1 MNKVAVYGIG
11 KFGELFFK
19 ALDEKIDFFI
29 DDFSKKDNYLDKE
42 IKKIKNIEKDT
53 KIYIS
58 PLQYSHSIE
67 KKLRIMGFS
76 NIVNFTESI
85 KSIPNILE
93 YVAKD
98 NYLWLVEDSSRMLDK
113 DKLAQFNSLL
123 IDKKSQENLSMIIN
137 LRETLDPK
145 YYIEPSDTEYFPTDV
160 PILKNLNEI
169 NFLDCGAYI
178 GDTINE
184 LMKQGLTVKSTISFE
199 PDVKNQ
205 VKLNIELE
213 TQKNSYPKTDFL
225 IYPMGVYS
233 HNTILQF
240 SNNGVDSSASFDNSS
255 DIFVPVVSIDDTL
268 LNKDINFIKMDI
280 EGAEKEALLGAT
292 KTIKKYKPNLAIC
305 LYHKPEDLWE
315 LPLLINDIEPSY
327 EMYLRVHEDMCL
339 STVLYCISKERDV

>member
-1 MNKVAVYGIG
+1 MNNVAIYGVG
-11 KFGELFFK
+11 KFGELFYE

-29 DDFSKKDNYLDKE
+29 DDFSKESSYLN
-42 IKKIKNIEKDT
+42 KKIKKLNDIKKDT

-58 PLQYSHSIE
+58 PLQYSHQIE
-67 KKLRIMGFS
+67 KKLKLMGFF
-76 NIVNFTESI
+76 NIFNFTQSI
-85 KSIPNILE
+85 KNIPNILE
-93 YVAKD
+93 HIAKD
-98 NYLWLVEDSSRMLDK
+98 NYLWLVEDSSLMIDN
-113 DKLAQFNSLL
+113 DKLKKFNSLL
-123 IDKKSQENLSMIIN
+123 VDKESQENLSMIIN
-137 LRETLDPK
+137 LRKTLDTK
-145 YYIEPSDTEYFPTDV
+145 YYIKPSGTEYFPEDV
-160 PILKNLNEI
+160 PILNNLNEV

-184 LMKQGLTVKSTISFE
+184 LMKQKLTVKSTISFE
-199 PDVKNQ
+199 PDIKNQ
-205 VKLNIELE
+205 LKLNVELE
-213 TQKNSYPKTDFL
+213 TQKKSHPQTDFL

-240 SNNGVDSSASFDNSS
+240 SNNGVDSSAAFDNTS
-255 DIFVPVVSIDDTL
+255 DIVVPVVSIDDTL

-280 EGAEKEALLGAT
+280 EGAEKKALIGAT